1 MIRAV
6 NVRRAKSGGEN
17 HTKVEKRRGLQEEA
31 MQRVILVVAHDAS
44 VRSEVSQALRR
55 EGCLVLAVPDGTM
68 GLDVAS
74 HVPFVSFFAS
84 NG

>member
-1 MIRAV
+1 
-6 NVRRAKSGGEN
+6 
-17 HTKVEKRRGLQEEA
+17 

-44 VRSEVSQALRR
+44 VRSEVSQALRG

-74 HVPFVSFFAS
+74 HVPFFSFFCIKWLTHSYSKREEVARA
-84 NG
+84 